1 MNTTTYVMAGSWF
14 FLALLSVGVALAK
27 KRSPLNWFLL
37 TMVFGPLAMI
47 SLLVQPSLEPHEE

>member
-1 MNTTTYVMAGSWF
+1 MAGSWF